1 MKIFIILL
9 IVLLLVLIILN
20 LIALIRAIRIKAEC
34 SAGKQYIPDNEQSLR
49 YAGDLSEMIKVQ
61 SVSRR
66 GNTDLTTIYQF
77 HTLIEKL
84 YPNMHAK
91 LEKTDIDGALLF
103 YWKSKNPQHA
113 PILLMS
119 HMDVVE
125 ASGEWKHGAFDGDI
139 ADGKIWGR
147 GAVDTKGALCAILE
161 SIEKLVTEGF
171 EPDFDIY
178 IASSDNEEITGDGAV
193 KTVDYLYKKGIRPAL
208 VMDEGG
214 AVMGGMLG
222 EDLSS
227 AMVGVIEKGRA
238 NVRFIAH
245 SHGGH
250 ASVPFKDNPFA
261 RLAKVINTIE
271 TKCPFKKK
279 ITPPVRDMYKAMAP
293 YMGFK
298 YRFFLGNLWLF
309 GAILPHILGKMGGQA
324 NALVS
329 STCVFTQA
337 EGSHGANV
345 IPETASVTANMRFML
360 HEPLEATFNKVS
372 KIARKNNVWME
383 MISGYD
389 ICKSADTKTYAY
401 KKVTEQIAETF
412 GDIPIIPYVMLA
424 GTDSRHYTKICDCVL
439 RFVPLTF
446 SDEQLKSAHAVNEN
460 LNVSSLARGV
470 EFYCNFIKSYGS
482 PLKSN

>member
-1 MKIFIILL
+1 MNTVALVILILVAIIV
-9 IVLLLVLIILN
+9 VLNI
-20 LIALIRAIRIKAEC
+20 IALINAVRIKSEC
-34 SAGKQYIPDNEQSLR
+34 SGGKQYKPDEISSLK
-49 YAGDLSEMIKVQ
+49 YAQDLSQMIKIE
-61 SVSRR
+61 SVRQR
-66 GNTDLTTIYQF
+66 GNSDLTKIYEF
-77 HTLIEKL
+77 HTLLEKL
-84 YPNMHAK
+84 YPNIHNK
-91 LEKTDIDGALLF
+91 LIKTDIDGALLF
-103 YWKSKNPQHA
+103 YWKSNNPKHA
-113 PILLMS
+113 PVLLMS

-125 ASGEWKHGAFDGDI
+125 ASGEWKHGAFDGNI
-139 ADGKIWGR
+139 ADGKVWGR
-147 GAVDTKGALCAILE
+147 GTVDTKGALCAILE
-161 SIEKLVTEGF
+161 SIEKLIADGF

-178 IASSDNEEITGDGAV
+178 IASSANEEITGDGAV
-193 KTVDYLYKKGIRPAL
+193 KTVEYLYQKGIRPAL

-222 EDLSS
+222 EDVSS
-227 AMVGVIEKGRA
+227 AMVGIIEKGRA
-238 NVRFIAH
+238 NVKFIAH

-250 ASVPFKDNPFA
+250 ASVPFKHNPFA
-261 RLAKVINTIE
+261 RLARVIDTIE
-271 TKCPFKKK
+271 RHPPFKKK
-279 ITPPVRDMYKAMAP
+279 ITPPVREMYKAMAP
-293 YMGFK
+293 YMSLK
-298 YRFFLGNLWLF
+298 YRFFLGNMWLF
-309 GAILPHILGKMGGQA
+309 EKILPHILGRMGGQA

-360 HEPLEATFNKVS
+360 HEPLEATFKKVS
-372 KIARKNNVWME
+372 KIAHKNDVWME

-389 ICKSADTKTYAY
+389 ICKPADTKTYAY

-460 LNVSSLARGV
+460 INISSLARAV
-470 EFYCNFIKSYGS
+470 EFYVDFLKGYGKE
-482 PLKSN
+482 LKNN